1 MRRFQRT
8 CDLFYSISEKRV
20 LESIENIRTNGTVEQ
35 TKTLLEMFHEK
46 GCDEKTST
54 IMSLDMLFAGRILN
68 TNWSGFL
75 ETNCLLKRIFK

>member
-1 MRRFQRT
+1 MIFSKAFQRNMFFSQ
-8 CDLFYSISEKRV
+8 LRISEQMG
-20 LESIENIRTNGTVEQ
+20 EH

-68 TNWSGFL
+68 KNWAGFL